1 MVCVLEPS
9 STDLILILILGRLS
23 SPVATTN
30 PAPGASFGFSMS
42 WFFRFR
48 LRLCSFAGDPSS
60 WGDRLRC
67 FSFFRL
73 LCLCDEEDEE
83 KPVPEVPAVAVSVVG
98 GSVASEDGLGG
109 STGGGGG
116 SPDATRDSLEVVVRV
131 VVDS

>member
-9 STDLILILILGRLS
+9 STDLILIFILGRLS

-83 KPVPEVPAVAVSVVG
+83 KPVPEVPAVAVSVAIAG
-98 GSVASEDGLGG
+98 GSATSEVG
-109 STGGGGG
+109 SAGGGGG